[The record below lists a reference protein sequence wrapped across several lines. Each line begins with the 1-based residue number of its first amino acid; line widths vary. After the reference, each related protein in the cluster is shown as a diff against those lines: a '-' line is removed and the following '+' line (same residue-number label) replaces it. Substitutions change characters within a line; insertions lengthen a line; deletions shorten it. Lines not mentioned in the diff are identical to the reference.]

1 MQLYTKF
8 SRKTSGYPVDPDP
21 QAATTTTLP
30 TNNNFEIVR
39 DMAISSA
46 KNLAIQLRRRRE
58 SKTNGTTTLTS
69 LTNQTLV

>member
-1 MQLYTKF
+1 
-8 SRKTSGYPVDPDP
+8 VDPDP

-46 KNLAIQLRRRRE
+46 KNLASITARAIL
-58 SKTNGTTTLTS
+58 L
-69 LTNQTLV
+69 